1 MWWQELIIVALSSGV
16 VGTIITAISKKK
28 ARMQTESIQEVVKET
43 TREMLGDISQLRE
56 NQTAMTGILQDI
68 TTDLKSARNAQDD
81 MKKISKKTQQEILK
95 IKKES
100 ERVDFLL
107 LKKLREKHILN
118 GESDEIF
125 EYLLEQKN
133 EVASGDKKE

>member
-28 ARMQTESIQEVVKET
+28 ARMQTESIQEVVRDT

-56 NQTAMTGILQDI
+56 NQTVMTGILQDI
-68 TTDLKSARNAQDD
+68 TTDLKSARNAQDEQ
-81 MKKISKKTQQEILK
+81 KKISKKTQQEILK